1 MSEPIAINRPYRRSV
16 LAWLHL
22 QRIFQR
28 IVRVEQAL
36 LAQYGLTRSQFDV
49 LGHIATEP
57 GLSQQALAERLL
69 VTKGNVA
76 GLIDRLEH
84 AGLVERCGD
93 PEDRRMHRLFLTD
106 AGLAAFK
113 RAAPALEA
121 TLHGQLDALTLDEQ
135 AQLMNLLA
143 HWDRGLR
150 DNE

>member
-76 GLIDRLEH
+76 GLIDRLEN
-84 AGLVERCGD
+84 AGLVERCD
-93 PEDRRMHRLFLTD
+93 APEDRRMHQLFLTE
-106 AGLAAFK
+106 AGLAAFTE
-113 RAAPALEA
+113 AAPALEA
-121 TLHGQLDALTLDEQ
+121 TLHRQLDMFTSDEQ
-135 AQLMNLLA
+135 AQLMSLLA
-143 HWDRGLR
+143 KWDRELR
-150 DNE
+150 DKE